1 MDLLDDYRDEMD
13 ALSSEQVEAVISGR
27 VPREPAAARAAT
39 LVEDLRD
46 ALREEPSSEVAR
58 AHLAAMAAAAEES
71 GLTRSRRLTMP
82 AVTRRRIGGL
92 TLAATLVMGGGLA
105 AAVTQPELP
114 DQASEEAWA
123 NVGQGPEVAAE
134 ASAHGKAVAAVAQD
148 PTLEGCQKGQAVAE
162 VASSKADDHRQDE
175 ADRDPCVQAERVDGV
190 ENGGGNGNGSGSGN
204 GRGNGEGASAFG
216 NSTSEQAQADGQA
229 FGEKTS
235 TAAQENG
242 EAFGQET
249 AAAASGGN
257 AGGNGNGNGG
267 GGDGEFIELP
277 TDGGPLPGTPGGPPG
292 S

>member
-46 ALREEPSSEVAR
+46 ALREEPSPEVAR

-71 GLTRSRRLTMP
+71 GFTRSRRLTMP

-123 NVGQGPEVAAE
+123 NVGQGPEVASE

-175 ADRDPCVQAERVDGV
+175 ADRDPCVQVERVDGG
-190 ENGGGNGNGSGSGN
+190 ENGSGSGN
-204 GRGNGEGASAFG
+204 GGGSGSGNGEEASAFG
-216 NSTSEQAQADGQA
+216 NSISEQVQADGRA

-235 TAAQENG
+235 TAAQEDG

-249 AAAASGGN
+249 AAAASGGE
-257 AGGNGNGNGG
+257 AGGNGNGNGTG
-267 GGDGEFIELP
+267 RGDGVFVELP
-277 TDGGPLPGTPGGPPG
+277 AGGPPPGTPGGPPG
-292 S
+292 G